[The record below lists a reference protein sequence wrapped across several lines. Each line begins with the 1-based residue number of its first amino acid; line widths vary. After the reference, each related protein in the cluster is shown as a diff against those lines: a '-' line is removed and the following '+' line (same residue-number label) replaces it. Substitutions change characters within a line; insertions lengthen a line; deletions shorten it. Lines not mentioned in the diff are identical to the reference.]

1 MHKMSAQVKT
11 KQEDK
16 YEEQNRAAERLT
28 EELESPF
35 GAEKLGEEAFKTA
48 QEDAAKRGIK
58 I

>member
-1 MHKMSAQVKT
+1 MSAQVKT

-16 YEEQNRAAERLT
+16 YEEQIRAAERLT

-35 GAEKLGEEAFKTA
+35 GAEKLGEEAFKTV